1 MTKKACVISGCKSK
15 DFADL
20 FYKHQQFCKS
30 HYAEAFQEDLS
41 ILFKEWDGIN
51 EPPDRLK
58 YLIGRYYDE
67 HETALIGKPSL
78 TKRIVHEG
86 SYDWKKTENSVIF
99 TAIRF
104 PVSGKHRGTAY
115 CVEAH
120 QTWEFHL
127 ETLEFTFLSE
137 EGKRQKIILLD

>member
-1 MTKKACVISGCKSK
+1 MTKKACVISGCKGK

-30 HYAEAFQEDLS
+30 HYAEAFQGDLS

-86 SYDWKKTENSVIF
+86 SYDWKKPRTQLFLQLSV
-99 TAIRF
+99 
-104 PVSGKHRGTAY
+104 
-115 CVEAH
+115 
-120 QTWEFHL
+120 
-127 ETLEFTFLSE
+127 FLSVE
-137 EGKRQKIILLD
+137 STGEPHTVLRPSRPVVFT